1 MEKNP
6 NHHYHKKYLLR
17 LTNSAVGNEAPILN
31 ADKSKATIIIPGWL
45 RKKGA
50 CNVRVI
56 DMNIS
61 LKNGSGT
68 SVVPANTHIVALGVQ
83 GLPMLGWSNET
94 NTIPQILGTGIIQ
107 PQVNAVKLESSSALE
122 FTCLELPSQL
132 TLERKCYSPT
142 TGKIIDAKEFT
153 TTVVPYQ
160 VDLELIFFED
170 D

>member
-6 NHHYHKKYLLR
+6 NHHYHKKYVLR
-17 LTNSAVGNEAPILN
+17 LSNSAIGNEKPILN
-31 ADKSKATIIIPGWL
+31 SDKSKATIIIPGWL

-50 CNVRVI
+50 CNIRVI

-61 LKNGSGT
+61 LKNGAGS

-94 NTIPQILGTGIIQ
+94 NTIPQILGTGIIATHAD
-107 PQVNAVKLESSSALE
+107 AVKLESSSALE
-122 FTCLELPSQL
+122 FTCPELPSQL
-132 TLERKCYSPT
+132 TLERKCYSAT
-142 TGKIIDAKEFT
+142 TGKLIDANNFT
-153 TTVVPYQ
+153 TDVVPYQ
-160 VDLELIFFED
+160 VDLEVIFFED